1 MRHQTL
7 CTLAFAC
14 GLVAMAAAQGA
25 LVPEPRPHTR
35 AETLGLVTREV
46 AAREKVEV
54 EEVRVVEE
62 HDRTWTDADF
72 GCVARKG
79 LMEPVPVPG
88 YAFIVAVGERRF
100 EYHSDR
106 LGHLKR
112 CPPAKKPRTPPLR

>member
-54 EEVRVVEE
+54 
-62 HDRTWTDADF
+62 DPSS
-72 GCVARKG
+72 
-79 LMEPVPVPG
+79 PVHLVTVWGVG
-88 YAFIVAVGERRF
+88 YRLTGE
-100 EYHSDR
+100 
-106 LGHLKR
+106 
-112 CPPAKKPRTPPLR
+112 